1 MDVRILAFALAAA
14 AAFVG
19 TQGLAQDSPPIKF
32 VDVHMHVMTE
42 NITPDEE
49 VALMKKVGVSRAVF
63 MDNDP
68 EKLAALAKKYPEF
81 VIPSISI
88 TRPTPNG
95 LGLNENTGPE
105 IEKLYKEH
113 KICAIGEVGG
123 GNLSADSAGRAP
135 IRGILAAAQNT
146 GAPIIFHIDLAKP
159 ETVAAV
165 ESVLTAYPKMKFV
178 LAHLGWT
185 AGPDLI
191 GRLLDAHSNLYT
203 DVSIR
208 LDAPGSLAWR
218 NRGLDLSVL
227 QADET
232 FPPAWRAVID
242 RHPDRFLF
250 ATDINSFGPRYTI
263 AADLMATARKALA
276 SLPRTT
282 QELIA
287 HGNVERLLGSC
298 AN

>member
-1 MDVRILAFALAAA
+1 MRIPAVALAAA
-14 AAFVG
+14 VAFVAMPVP
-19 TQGLAQDSPPIKF
+19 AQDPQPIKF
-32 VDVHMHVMTE
+32 VDVHMHMMVE

-49 VALMKKVGVSRAVF
+49 IALMKKVGVSRAVF
-63 MDNDP
+63 MHNEPD
-68 EKLAALAKKYPEF
+68 KLEEIARKYPDF
-81 VIPSISI
+81 VIPSLSF
-88 TRPTPNG
+88 TRPTPNSVT
-95 LGLNENTGPE
+95 LNENSGAE
-105 IEKLYKEH
+105 IEKLYRAH
-113 KICAIGEVGG
+113 RISAIGEIGG
-123 GNLSADSAGRAP
+123 GNFAADSAPLRS
-135 IRGILAAAQNT
+135 IYAAAQNT
-146 GAPIIFHIDLAKP
+146 GVPIIFHIDLAQP

-185 AGPDLI
+185 AGPELI

-208 LDAPGSLAWR
+208 LDAPGSLPWR
-218 NRGLDLSVL
+218 NRGLDLSIL
-227 QADET
+227 QASET

-276 SLPRTT
+276 PLPRET
-282 QELIA
+282 QNLIA

-298 AN
+298 AK

>member
-1 MDVRILAFALAAA
+1 VRILAVAFAAA
-14 AAFVG
+14 VTFVAVPVP
-19 TQGLAQDSPPIKF
+19 AQDPQPIKF
-32 VDVHMHVMTE
+32 VDVHMHMMVE

-49 VALMKKVGVSRAVF
+49 IALMKKVGVSRAVF
-63 MDNDP
+63 MHNEPD
-68 EKLAALAKKYPEF
+68 KLEEIARKYPDF
-81 VIPSISI
+81 VIPSLSF
-88 TRPTPNG
+88 TRPTPNSVT
-95 LGLNENTGPE
+95 LNENSGAE

-113 KICAIGEVGG
+113 RICAIGEIGG
-123 GNLSADSAGRAP
+123 GNFGADSAPLRS
-135 IRGILAAAQNT
+135 IYAAAQNT
-146 GAPIIFHIDLAKP
+146 GVPIIFHIDLAQP

-185 AGPDLI
+185 AAPDLI

-208 LDAPGSLAWR
+208 LDAPGSLPWR

-227 QADET
+227 QTSET

-242 RHPDRFLF
+242 RHRDRFLF

-276 SLPRTT
+276 PLPRET
-282 QELIA
+282 QDLIA

-298 AN
+298 AK